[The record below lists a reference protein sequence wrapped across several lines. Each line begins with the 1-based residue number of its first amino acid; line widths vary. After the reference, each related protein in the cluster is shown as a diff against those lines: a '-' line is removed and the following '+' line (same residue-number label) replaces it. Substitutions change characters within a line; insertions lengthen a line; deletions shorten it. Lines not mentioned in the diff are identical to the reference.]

1 MSILHSIG
9 AFLSGIALA
18 IGSVFTPAA
27 PTTTVWATPDQVY
40 SVQMDVAH
48 LQDTVDKLIAK
59 GDALG
64 ASLAIPSV
72 VALFETTLASAI
84 SSAATSMTLTSA
96 TDKTGTALASSTYA
110 FIIDENSSSEEMVLA
125 DCTGTACVRITRGIN
140 PITGTS
146 TTASLQKAHRRGAS
160 VKITDGPQLMILSR
174 IINGNGTVPNT
185 LHYASTL
192 SGISADTTAIPDVNY
207 VNSVAIAGASN
218 GSETTKGIIQLATAL
233 QSASSTSLGSTGAA
247 LVQASIYATD
257 TPQRGCAVGYTSTA
271 GAGCS
276 VIASLSGKI
285 KQAWIDLTEAF
296 TFTGAVTIP
305 ASDTTTHAV
314 TLNSIAYKWPVSQNS
329 ASSTV
334 LSTNGSG
341 TLSWIAPAISQKAL
355 ITGSTLV
362 TSGTSSTTLATYL
375 VPANTLN
382 GSSNLMKVQG
392 YMSAPSGGGV
402 NCFLEQR
409 YGNGSA
415 TTSLDSIVVGGGNTY
430 IDIGTI
436 DSTII
441 ATSST
446 SQGEFSLAYSNAAVN
461 QAPLGSNN
469 TNIYATSSAY
479 NLAATT
485 YVDFIGRSAAG
496 SPCTLIGYSVQVVS
510 Q

>member
-233 QSASSTSLGSTGAA
+233 QAASSTSLGSTGAA

-257 TPQRGCAVGYTSTA
+257 TPQRGCAVGYTATA

-285 KQAWIDLTEAF
+285 KQVWIDLTEAF
-296 TFTGAVTIP
+296 TFTGAITIP
-305 ASDTTTHAV
+305 ASDTTTHAI
-314 TLNSIAYKWPVSQNS
+314 TLNSVAYKWPVSQNA

-341 TLSWIAPAISQKAL
+341 TLSWVAQPISQKAL
-355 ITGSTLV
+355 VTGSTLV

-375 VPANTLN
+375 IPANTLN
-382 GSSNLMKVQG
+382 GSSNWLKVQG
-392 YMSAPSGGGV
+392 YISSGSGS
-402 NCFLEQR
+402 NCYWETRF
-409 YGNGSA
+409 GNGSA
-415 TTSLDSIVVGGGNTY
+415 TTSMISIGVGGNPFLVMS
-430 IDIGTI
+430 TI
-436 DSTII
+436 DSTIV
-441 ATSST
+441 ATTT
-446 SQGEFSLAYSNAAVN
+446 SAESAFSFAYSNDTTNLSAI
-461 QAPLGSNN
+461 GSNASR
-469 TNIYATSSAY
+469 IAAYSATYS
-479 NLAATT
+479 LTGPT
-485 YVDFIGRSAAG
+485 YVDFVGRALSGA
-496 SPCTLIGYSVQVVS
+496 CTLIGYSVQVVS